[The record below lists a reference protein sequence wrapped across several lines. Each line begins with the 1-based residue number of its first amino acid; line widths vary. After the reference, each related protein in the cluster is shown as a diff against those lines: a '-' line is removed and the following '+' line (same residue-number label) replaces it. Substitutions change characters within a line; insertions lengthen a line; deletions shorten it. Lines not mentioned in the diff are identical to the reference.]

1 MKKPDILKAKNL
13 PSLYLERMRSSSL
26 WNIADRFFTY
36 TRRFFFITKLL
47 RVAAAVITFI
57 QTSAMLIAYATIFLT
72 LVPIILIV
80 IAAGS
85 AAGWFCESRIVRK
98 CPPPS
103 DGEVYVL
110 FPPDREFIEKM
121 RGKNGSG
128 GRPAHRARVST
139 STSDFGDA
147 SEPPDIDADDPET
160 SDKSETTRGSGH
172 DSFREGL
179 AHELLESG
187 AVYVIDHEPG
197 YLFKGEMRG
206 FYPAKDCGGVIYI
219 SRSLFLKMRRKFFD
233 KAPERM
239 SYLF

>member
-57 QTSAMLIAYATIFLT
+57 QTSAMLLAYATIFLT
-72 LVPIILIV
+72 LIPVILVV

-85 AAGWFCESRIVRK
+85 AAGWFCETRIVRK
-98 CPPPS
+98 YPPPNE
-103 DGEVYVL
+103 GEIFVL
-110 FPPDREFIEKM
+110 FPPDRELLEKV
-121 RGKNGSG
+121 REKSDSNR
-128 GRPAHRARVST
+128 RPARRTRSDSNT
-139 STSDFGDA
+139 SEFGDS
-147 SEPPDIDADDPET
+147 SEPDIDDYDKEP
-160 SDKSETTRGSGH
+160 SDSEESNSTGTN
-172 DSFREGL
+172 DSFRDGL
-179 AHELLESG
+179 ARELLESG

-197 YLFKGEMRG
+197 YLFKGGKRG
-206 FYPAKDCGGVIYI
+206 FYPAKDCGGVVYI

-233 KAPERM
+233 KTPERM
-239 SYLF
+239 KYLF